1 MALTLLHLAS
11 VRELRGAAFAVSVCR
26 VTAGPFL
33 SVVVVAGQAAAQGP
47 RERPAVL
54 TRSPTSGGGAATLVV
69 VVAIGRSGR
78 ANRSA
83 AGVGL
88 QEGKDVGRGK

>member
-33 SVVVVAGQAAAQGP
+33 SIVVTGQAAAQGP

>member
-33 SVVVVAGQAAAQGP
+33 SIVVARQAAAQGP

>member
-26 VTAGPFL
+26 VTAGPLL
-33 SVVVVAGQAAAQGP
+33 SIVVARQAAAQGP

>member
-33 SVVVVAGQAAAQGP
+33 SIVVARQAAAQGP

-54 TRSPTSGGGAATLVV
+54 TRSPTYGGGAATLVV

>member
-26 VTAGPFL
+26 ATAGPLL
-33 SVVVVAGQAAAQGP
+33 SIVVARQAAAQGP